1 MQESRRDLGIR
12 KRLMLRLLIREW
24 SRPRYSDD
32 KSTKRHHRA
41 CKRNRRQ
48 LNSEEGGP
56 SGVGT
61 CSPDRKRL
69 QPTLEKG
76 GLSNENDEDQLSTE
90 ENAEPTDSDEDYI
103 SALLAPIPD
112 SDRFFLDE

>member
-12 KRLMLRLLIREW
+12 KRLMLRLLIQKW

-32 KSTKRHHRA
+32 KSAKRHHRA

-48 LNSEEGGP
+48 LESEEAGP
-56 SGVGT
+56 SGEGT

-69 QPTLEKG
+69 RPTLEKG
-76 GLSNENDEDQLSTE
+76 GLSNGNEEDQLATVG
-90 ENAEPTDSDEDYI
+90 NAEPTDSDEDYI

-112 SDRFFLDE
+112 SDLFFLDE